1 MDKLDL
7 LKQYFGHESFR
18 GGQENVID
26 ALLAGRDA
34 LAIMPTGGGKSL
46 CYQIP
51 ALLLRGVTLVVSPLI
66 SLMKDQVAAL
76 TDSGV
81 AAAYINSSLSEAQMS
96 AVYRNLRRG
105 AYKIVYVAPER
116 LTGEGFVAL
125 CRQLDLSLLAVDE
138 AHCISQWGQDFRPSY
153 LKISEF
159 LAQLPR
165 RPVLAAF
172 TATATEAVRKDIAQ
186 ILGLQNPLCMITGFD
201 RPNLFFDVLQ
211 PQKRS
216 SELRR
221 LIAGR
226 SGKSGIVYCATRATV
241 ERVCADLKAHGVPA
255 VRYHAGLEDAERQ
268 QNQDDFQYDRA
279 SVMVATNA
287 FGMGIDKSNVSYVIH
302 YNMPKSIEAYYQEAG
317 RAGRDGEP
325 ADCILLYSP
334 ADILTAKMLLQ
345 SSSENETLDPESR
358 RRIQEQD
365 LRRLEAMIGYCTS
378 SRCLRGVILDY
389 FGQPHAQQCGNCGI
403 CRSTFRQQDI
413 TTQAQMILSCV
424 LRIHKQLGY
433 YVGYTLVV
441 RTLSG
446 SREQRV
452 QNLSL
457 DKLSTYGLLRQ
468 YSRAQIRT
476 FIDELVRQGY
486 LQIQSAHQT
495 LEPTE
500 RSRAVLFE
508 NARVTM
514 FVRFEIAPQRSTPI
528 SLAPEMGEV
537 SPALLLALKSE
548 RARIAQEEHIPP
560 YIVFSN
566 AVLTAMAARRP
577 HSAEEF
583 LSLSG
588 VGEKKAAR
596 YGAAFLSVI
605 ASYEETEQE
614 QT

>member
-1 MDKLDL
+1 M
-7 LKQYFGHESFR
+7 
-18 GGQENVID
+18 
-26 ALLAGRDA
+26 
-34 LAIMPTGGGKSL
+34 
-46 CYQIP
+46 
-51 ALLLRGVTLVVSPLI
+51 
-66 SLMKDQVAAL
+66 
-76 TDSGV
+76 
-81 AAAYINSSLSEAQMS
+81 
-96 AVYRNLRRG
+96 
-105 AYKIVYVAPER
+105 
-116 LTGEGFVAL
+116 
-125 CRQLDLSLLAVDE
+125 
-138 AHCISQWGQDFRPSY
+138 
-153 LKISEF
+153 
-159 LAQLPR
+159 
-165 RPVLAAF
+165 
-172 TATATEAVRKDIAQ
+172 
-186 ILGLQNPLCMITGFD
+186 
-201 RPNLFFDVLQ
+201 
-211 PQKRS
+211 
-216 SELRR
+216 
-221 LIAGR
+221 
-226 SGKSGIVYCATRATV
+226 
-241 ERVCADLKAHGVPA
+241 
-255 VRYHAGLEDAERQ
+255 
-268 QNQDDFQYDRA
+268 
-279 SVMVATNA
+279 
-287 FGMGIDKSNVSYVIH
+287 IDKSNVSYVIH

-403 CRSTFRQQDI
+403 CCSTFRQHDI

-452 QNLSL
+452 QSLSL

-528 SLAPEMGEV
+528 SPAPEMGEV